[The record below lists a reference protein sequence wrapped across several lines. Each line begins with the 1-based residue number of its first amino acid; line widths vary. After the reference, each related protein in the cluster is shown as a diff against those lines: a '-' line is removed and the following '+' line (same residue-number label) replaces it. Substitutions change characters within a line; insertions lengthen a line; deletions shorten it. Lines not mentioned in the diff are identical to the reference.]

1 MFYNVNLFIELLN
14 FYSFGS
20 KFLKDYLNKIFKIL
34 FMLMENRILLM
45 GNTVEMAG
53 G

>member
-1 MFYNVNLFIELLN
+1 MFYNVNLFNELLN
-14 FYSFGS
+14 FYSSKS
-20 KFLKDYLNKIFKIL
+20 KFLKDYLNKML
-34 FMLMENRILLM
+34 PMLMECSILLI